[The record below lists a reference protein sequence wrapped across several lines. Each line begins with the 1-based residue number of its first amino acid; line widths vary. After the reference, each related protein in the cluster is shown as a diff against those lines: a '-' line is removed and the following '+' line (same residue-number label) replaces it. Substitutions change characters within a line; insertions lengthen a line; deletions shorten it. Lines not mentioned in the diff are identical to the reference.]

1 MNIPLIDRSNYL
13 KGLFITAK
21 LDRQLTSKEKKLLKK
36 FSDELGFANDFY
48 DETVRGLLSN
58 KYIAEDPIIFSD
70 KTIAKSFIRDA
81 VRLVYA
87 DGMVSNIEI
96 DWLKQTASVNSIEE
110 DFINNEIKLNENPS
124 KLLINKD
131 LALFSII

>member
-21 LDRQLTSKEKKLLKK
+21 LDRQLTSKEKELLKK
-36 FSDELGFANDFY
+36 FSDKLGFANDFY

-58 KYIAEDPIIFSD
+58 KYLAEDPIIFSD

-87 DGMVSNIEI
+87 DGQVSGTEIE
-96 DWLKQTASVNSIEE
+96 WLKKTASANAIEDE
-110 DFINNEIKLNENPS
+110 FIKNEIKLNENSS
-124 KLLINKD
+124 KLLLNND
-131 LALFSII
+131 FALFSII